1 VKEFA
6 GDSHVV
12 FGDVN
17 LQDNHGMPSKFQAGM
32 GGWPTVRYF
41 NAQTGYDGAPYE
53 KKTSKSMC
61 DELGDMEYMRAYV
74 QEKGI
79 PPCNVADLSHCSDQ
93 DKSYL
98 EVWRVKSAT
107 LQRTELERLQK
118 LQQAKGKPDTLK
130 WIRQRVYLLGQLLAS
145 VDTTPDL

>member
-1 VKEFA
+1 
-6 GDSHVV
+6 
-12 FGDVN
+12 
-17 LQDNHGMPSKFQAGM
+17 MPPTYQAGQ

-41 NAQTGYDGAPYE
+41 NSQTGYSGAPYD

-74 QEKGI
+74 TDKGI
-79 PPCNVADLSHCSDQ
+79 PPCNVVDLSGCSDQ

-98 EVWRVKSAT
+98 EVWRAKTAA
-107 LQRTELERLQK
+107 QQQTELERLQK

-130 WIRQRVYLLGQLLAS
+130 WIRQRVYLLGRMAATVAPSDQQEL
-145 VDTTPDL
+145 